1 MPIKLIGTIILLIL
15 VTIFAGVNLD
25 NKCDIT
31 FIFYTFKDVPV
42 FMTVIISFAIGL
54 IVMLPFTFGRK
65 RRKAVKQ
72 EAKPVENKE
81 TPTKTETESKT
92 LFDFKIKREGNAE
105 NGKLKEENGKAKKEK
120 KSLFGLGK
128 KAKKGKNST
137 DDAQTP
143 ESETNPSSTSP
154 AEDESSGAPV

>member
-1 MPIKLIGTIILLIL
+1 MPVKLIGTIILLIL

-31 FIFYTFKDVPV
+31 FIFHTFKDVPV

-65 RRKAVKQ
+65 KRKAVKQ
-72 EAKPVENKE
+72 EPKTVENKE
-81 TPTKTETESKT
+81 SSTKTQTESKT
-92 LFDFKIKREGNAE
+92 LFDFKIKREGNPE
-105 NGKLKEENGKAKKEK
+105 NGKTKKEK
-120 KSLFGLGK
+120 KALFGIGK
-128 KAKKGKNST
+128 KTKKSEKADSSQ
-137 DDAQTP
+137 A
-143 ESETNPSSTSP
+143 ESAPASTSP

>member
-31 FIFYTFKDVPV
+31 FVFYTFKDVPV

-65 RRKAVKQ
+65 RRKAAKQ
-72 EAKPVENKE
+72 EVKPVENKE
-81 TPTKTETESKT
+81 IPTKTETESKT
-92 LFDFKIKREGNAE
+92 LFDFKIKREGNSE
-105 NGKLKEENGKAKKEK
+105 NAKPKKEK
-120 KSLFGLGK
+120 KSLFGKGK
-128 KAKKGKNST
+128 KKSKKDS
-137 DDAQTP
+137 
-143 ESETNPSSTSP
+143 ESDSSKAENASP
-154 AEDESSGAPV
+154 ADTTPTEDESSGAPV

>member
-1 MPIKLIGTIILLIL
+1 MPVKLIGTIILLIL

-31 FIFYTFKDVPV
+31 FIFHTFKDVPV

-65 RRKAVKQ
+65 KRKAAKQ
-72 EAKPVENKE
+72 EPKAVENKE
-81 TPTKTETESKT
+81 SSTKTQTESKT
-92 LFDFKIKREGNAE
+92 LFDFKIKREGNSE
-105 NGKLKEENGKAKKEK
+105 NGKQKKEK
-120 KSLFGLGK
+120 KPLFGIGK
-128 KAKKGKNST
+128 KAKKGEKADSSQ
-137 DDAQTP
+137 A
-143 ESETNPSSTSP
+143 ESATANTSP